1 MGTPVEELELRI
13 AAIGGDRDHGST
25 FLAME
30 AVRILAAAAEVYGPG
45 PDWQARL
52 SEVAGRLAAAK
63 PAMAVLRNA
72 THGLLEDLA
81 ALGPVEGRPRA
92 DALAQRLLA
101 AMRTAAETAAANAA
115 RLIAHSA
122 TVATCSYS
130 SAVLRTAQRA
140 LADGKSPRMV
150 VLEPAPRPPSAG
162 HGLAKELENLG
173 LAVEMSD
180 SAGSVAERATVA
192 ITGADAVSP
201 EWAVNGAPT
210 MELAEA
216 ASAAQVPFY
225 VVCERLKLTDR
236 AIPAPG
242 YDLVPM
248 ALVAGVA
255 TEEGLLPP
263 GRIYPYHTGVADR

>member
-1 MGTPVEELELRI
+1 MGTPVEEIELRI

-30 AVRILAAAAEVYGPG
+30 AVRVMAAAAEVYGPG
-45 PDWQARL
+45 LDWQARL

-63 PAMAVLRNA
+63 PAMAALRNA
-72 THGLLEDLA
+72 TRSLLEDLA

-115 RLIAHSA
+115 RLIHHSA

-140 LADGKSPRMV
+140 HSEGKSPRIV

-162 HGLAKELENLG
+162 HGLVEELENLG
-173 LAVEMSD
+173 FAVEVSD
-180 SAGSVAERATVA
+180 SAGSVAERANLA
-192 ITGADAVSP
+192 IIGADAVSP
-201 EWAVNGAPT
+201 EWVVNGAPT

-216 ASAAQVPFY
+216 ASAAHVPFY
-225 VVCERLKLTDR
+225 VVCERLKITDR
-236 AIPAPG
+236 AIPAPA
-242 YDLVPM
+242 YDLVPV
-248 ALVAGVA
+248 ALVAGVV

>member
-1 MGTPVEELELRI
+1 MGTPVEEIELRI

-30 AVRILAAAAEVYGPG
+30 AVRVMAAAAEVYGPG

-63 PAMAVLRNA
+63 PAMAALRNA
-72 THGLLEDLA
+72 TRSLLEDLA

-115 RLIAHSA
+115 RLIHHSA

-140 LADGKSPRMV
+140 HSEGKSPRIV

-162 HGLAKELENLG
+162 HGLVEELENLG
-173 LAVEMSD
+173 FAVEVSD
-180 SAGSVAERATVA
+180 SAGSVAERANLA
-192 ITGADAVSP
+192 IIGADAVSP
-201 EWAVNGAPT
+201 EWV
-210 MELAEA
+210 A
-216 ASAAQVPFY
+216 ASAAHVPFY
-225 VVCERLKLTDR
+225 VVCERLKITDR
-236 AIPAPG
+236 AIPAPA
-242 YDLVPM
+242 YDLVPV
-248 ALVAGVA
+248 ALVAGVV